1 MIHHSNVGLLAE
13 CRWYGHLFLERIK
26 AEVPFSEKLGDA
38 AGCFMDIHDTMWKV
52 WNAVG
57 GMGVNATKAKKFTD
71 PQIRIQ
77 VAGLLKEA
85 RRLDE
90 KALSYLK
97 SAIGKQ

>member
-1 MIHHSNVGLLAE
+1 M
-13 CRWYGHLFLERIK
+13 
-26 AEVPFSEKLGDA
+26 PFAEKLGDA

-57 GMGVNATKAKKFTD
+57 GMGVNPAKAKRFAD

-90 KALSYLK
+90 KALGYLK
-97 SAIGKQ
+97 SAIGKR